1 MEQKYDTIIVG
12 SGPGGATV
20 ARQMARAGKSVLL
33 LEKGKNHRNLGSY
46 IGALSVLDRFGFLK
60 SKEGLNMLKVTTTG
74 GATMLYSG
82 SAAMPPPWLKTKY
95 NIDIEEYAKE
105 TCRELSVDV
114 LPDQFLGEASKAV
127 MAAGNRLGQEWEP
140 MPKLLDVSKFKN
152 GKDSGAK
159 TSLGLNHGERWTARD
174 YIHQAL
180 EAGATLITHAECK
193 NVIKNDGRA
202 TGVEVKIRGE
212 GVKRFYGENIIV
224 AAGGIPT
231 PVLLKRA
238 GITRAG
244 VGCVVDP
251 TILVYGI
258 SPQKGTY
265 QDPLVSVVSWKWYD
279 SDGIRVGTLIDPWV
293 MTLISLAKAG
303 LRHVLKIFQY
313 HKMIGILVKVKDEL
327 GGWVNENGEV
337 SKTLTGE
344 DMEKINKGVAI
355 ARKVLI
361 EAGCKP
367 DSIVSGDIKGA
378 HPSGTCRIGDVVD
391 ENLETPIK
399 NLYVCDASVFPEA
412 LDRPTVITII
422 AFGKRLATHLLQE
435 KKGNTDTT
443 AG

>member
-1 MEQKYDTIIVG
+1 MNRKYDVIVVG

-46 IGALSVLDRFGFLK
+46 IGALSVLDRFGFFK

-82 SAAMPPPWLKTKY
+82 SAAMPPSWLKTKY
-95 NIDIEEYAKE
+95 NIDIEDYAHE
-105 TCRELSVDV
+105 TCRELKVDV
-114 LPDQFLGEASKAV
+114 LPDQFLGEASKTV

-140 MPKLLDVSKFKN
+140 MPKLLDAMKFRN
-152 GKDSGAK
+152 GRDSGAR

-174 YIHQAL
+174 YIDQAV
-180 EAGATLITHAECK
+180 EAGATMITNAECT
-193 NVIKNDGRA
+193 NIIKKDGRA
-202 TGVEVKIRGE
+202 TGVEVKIGGE
-212 GVKRFYGENIIV
+212 GPKQFYGEDIIL

-238 GITRAG
+238 GISRAG
-244 VGCVVDP
+244 EGCVVDP

-258 SPQKGTY
+258 SPHKGTY
-265 QDPLVSVVSWKWYD
+265 LDPLVSVVSWKWYD

-293 MTLISLAKAG
+293 MTLISLVKAG
-303 LRHVLKIFQY
+303 FRHAFKIFQY
-313 HKMIGILVKVKDEL
+313 RKMIGILVKVKDEL
-327 GGWVNENGEV
+327 GGWVNENGQV
-337 SKTLTGE
+337 SKSLTVA
-344 DMEKINKGVAI
+344 DMEKIDKGVEI
-355 ARKVLI
+355 ARQVLI

-367 DSIVSGDIKGA
+367 QSIVSGDIKGA

-391 ENLETPIK
+391 ENLETTIE

-422 AFGKRLATHLLQE
+422 AFGKRLAAYLLNE
-435 KKGNTDTT
+435 KTKETEPA